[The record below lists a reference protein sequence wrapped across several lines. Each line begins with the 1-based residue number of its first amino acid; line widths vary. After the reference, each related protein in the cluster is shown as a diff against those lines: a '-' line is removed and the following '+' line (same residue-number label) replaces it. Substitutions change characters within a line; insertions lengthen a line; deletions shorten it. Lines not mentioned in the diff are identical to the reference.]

1 MAAPMNMWN
10 FEKTLLNY
18 ILRDFFQQ
26 FTHLSYQTRIVI
38 DMIGLASQDIL
49 YLVYLL
55 NSWNCEI
62 PYIEH
67 MLCLLWQ
74 SRVTRRL
81 HQTLDMSNSK
91 LINPKKKR
99 RVFATKES
107 PFPVP
112 IASITGEPPSE
123 TQWMY
128 YTGNLVGNQVIVHH
142 SGDISFLY
150 KMVSFCGNSFA
161 WRLGV
166 CLL

>member
-1 MAAPMNMWN
+1 
-10 FEKTLLNY
+10 
-18 ILRDFFQQ
+18 
-26 FTHLSYQTRIVI
+26 
-38 DMIGLASQDIL
+38 
-49 YLVYLL
+49 
-55 NSWNCEI
+55 
-62 PYIEH
+62 
-67 MLCLLWQ
+67 
-74 SRVTRRL
+74 
-81 HQTLDMSNSK
+81 MSNSK

-150 KMVSFCGNSFA
+150 KMVSFCGTHLLEDKVFA
-161 WRLGV
+161 CYRACTMYSVPIKNFMKINYLQ
-166 CLL
+166 LLHFIQFDANIKNERERA

>member
-1 MAAPMNMWN
+1 
-10 FEKTLLNY
+10 
-18 ILRDFFQQ
+18 
-26 FTHLSYQTRIVI
+26 
-38 DMIGLASQDIL
+38 
-49 YLVYLL
+49 
-55 NSWNCEI
+55 
-62 PYIEH
+62 
-67 MLCLLWQ
+67 
-74 SRVTRRL
+74 
-81 HQTLDMSNSK
+81 MSNSK

-150 KMVSFCGNSFA
+150 KMVSFLVIHLLEDKVFA
-161 WRLGV
+161 CYRACTMYSVPIKKIMKINHLQ
-166 CLL
+166 LLHFIQFAANIKKTRERERA